1 MPRYWAIAP
10 SDYSDRDEFERCW
23 RFDREHELISIGWDV
38 GQPQSREDL
47 EDKYARAAADEDWTQ
62 HGLNMLQ
69 KFWFE
74 ISPGDR
80 VIARAGRKRIVGIG
94 SVRGGPYFDLEDGE
108 SSWGANFLP
117 IQWDDVEEIEFADMV
132 FGMHTI
138 YELSEPRF
146 EELVGG
152 TPKADGGREGLS
164 GQIQEETGILPSEQ
178 DSQLQTEFVMEK
190 YLEEFIVSNFGAV
203 FGDGIRIYRDED
215 GNDGQQYLTDVGVID
230 ILACEAA
237 GDSYVVIELKK
248 GKSSD
253 TVVGQVLRY
262 MGWVKEHLCLEA
274 QEVRGIIV
282 CGDQDD
288 KLDYAL
294 SMVKDVEAML
304 YRVDFKLFPHRR
316 TT

>member
-1 MPRYWAIAP
+1 MLRYWAIAP
-10 SDYSDRDEFERCW
+10 TDYGDRGEFNRCW
-23 RFDREHELISIGWDV
+23 QFDREHGVISIGWDV
-38 GQPQSREDL
+38 GEPHSIEDL
-47 EDKYARAAADEDWTQ
+47 AEKYAETAAVEDWTQ
-62 HGLNMLQ
+62 HGLNMLK

-74 ISPGDR
+74 IGPGDR
-80 VIARAGRKRIVGIG
+80 VIARAGRKRIVGVG
-94 SVRGGPYFDLEDGE
+94 TVLGEPYFHFEDGG

-117 IQWDDVEEIEFADMV
+117 IQWDDVVEIDFERMV

-152 TPKADGGREGLS
+152 TLEAGSGREGLS
-164 GQIQEETGILPSEQ
+164 ALIQEETGVLPSEQ

-190 YLEEFIVSNFGAV
+190 YLEEFIVSNFEAV
-203 FGDGIRIYRDED
+203 FGDEIRVYRDED
-215 GNDGQQYLTDVGVID
+215 GNDGQQYLTDVGIID
-230 ILACEAA
+230 ILAQET
-237 GDSYVVIELKK
+237 GNDSYVVIELKK

-253 TVVGQVLRY
+253 AAVGQVLRY

-274 QEVRGIIV
+274 QGVRGIIV

-294 SMVKDVEAML
+294 SMVKNVEARL
-304 YRVDFKLFPHRR
+304 YRVDFQLISHQR